1 MLSQEPKDGDFI
13 RYVDALQAGKLA
25 EIKAENR
32 HLEMNDLSD
41 EGWSKRVTAYL
52 ARGARRGEPA
62 APPGVASSGR
72 MLERR
77 HQLMLLGFACLGIA
91 IVLFVVFPV
100 ILQMEEGIVLAV
112 WFFFGGMIFLKLA
125 EKETKRGARGNAKK

>member
-41 EGWSKRVTAYL
+41 AGWSKRVTAYL
-52 ARGARRGEPA
+52 ARGAKRVEPA
-62 APPGVASSGR
+62 SPVGVPTSGHK
-72 MLERR
+72 LERR

-100 ILQMEEGIVLAV
+100 LLQMEEGIVLAV

-125 EKETKRGARGNAKK
+125 EKETKRDARRKGQK

>member
-1 MLSQEPKDGDFI
+1 MLGQEPKDGDFV

-32 HLEMNDLSD
+32 HLEMNDLS
-41 EGWSKRVTAYL
+41 EVGWSKRVTAYL
-52 ARGARRGEPA
+52 ERGAKRVEPA
-62 APPGVASSGR
+62 SPVGVPTSGR
-72 MLERR
+72 KLERR

-100 ILQMEEGIVLAV
+100 ILQMEEGIVFAV

-125 EKETKRGARGNAKK
+125 EKETKRGTRRNR

>member
-52 ARGARRGEPA
+52 ARGARRVEPA
-62 APPGVASSGR
+62 APPGRSLIRPA
-72 MLERR
+72 L
-77 HQLMLLGFACLGIA
+77 
-91 IVLFVVFPV
+91 P
-100 ILQMEEGIVLAV
+100 
-112 WFFFGGMIFLKLA
+112 GGKPGKLP
-125 EKETKRGARGNAKK
+125 NAKSRIGSGHCPRRPRPPSRRDGEKNR

>member
-1 MLSQEPKDGDFI
+1 MLGQEPKDGDFV

-52 ARGARRGEPA
+52 ARGAKRVEPA
-62 APPGVASSGR
+62 ATAGAGASGR
-72 MLERR
+72 KLERR
-77 HQLMLLGFACLGIA
+77 HQLMLLGFACLGVA

-125 EKETKRGARGNAKK
+125 EKETKRSARRNGPK

>member
-25 EIKAENR
+25 EIKVENR

-41 EGWSKRVTAYL
+41 AGWSKRVTTYL
-52 ARGARRGEPA
+52 ARGAKRVEPA
-62 APPGVASSGR
+62 ASVGVPTSGR
-72 MLERR
+72 KLERR

-100 ILQMEEGIVLAV
+100 LLQMEEGIVLAV

-125 EKETKRGARGNAKK
+125 EKESKRGARRNGQK

>member
-32 HLEMNDLSD
+32 HLEMHDLSD
-41 EGWSKRVTAYL
+41 AGWSKRVTAYL
-52 ARGARRGEPA
+52 ARGAKRVEPA
-62 APPGVASSGR
+62 ASVGVPTSGR
-72 MLERR
+72 KLERR

-91 IVLFVVFPV
+91 IVLFVVFLGSGADLFFCQLSYHHSQV
-100 ILQMEEGIVLAV
+100 VLV
-112 WFFFGGMIFLKLA
+112 FVEFKI
-125 EKETKRGARGNAKK
+125 

>member
-1 MLSQEPKDGDFI
+1 MLSQEPKDGDFS

-32 HLEMNDLSD
+32 HLGMNDLSD
-41 EGWSKRVTAYL
+41 EGGSKRVTSYL
-52 ARGARRGEPA
+52 ARGAKRVEPA
-62 APPGVASSGR
+62 APVGVPTAGR
-72 MLERR
+72 KLERR

-125 EKETKRGARGNAKK
+125 EKEAKRAARGRGKQ